1 VDVNRAA
8 TIRAP
13 MIRAAMTGA
22 GSSNAASARK
32 DMIRA
37 WIRIEPVSNRN
48 NRLPRLLQRVRR

>member
-1 VDVNRAA
+1 VPNRRAPRKRVDVN
-8 TIRAP
+8 
-13 MIRAAMTGA
+13 RAAMTGA

>member
-1 VDVNRAA
+1 
-8 TIRAP
+8 
-13 MIRAAMTGA
+13 MTGA